1 MAPCG
6 GEEDKELSSA
16 LAQHMGQEEIEAV
29 HDLWGRLET
38 LLLRGNA
45 AILGN
50 RIPNYPVSTIQP
62 QVLMISMIKSEP

>member
-1 MAPCG
+1 MRYACG
-6 GEEDKELSSA
+6 GEEEKEPSSA
-16 LAQHMGQEEIEAV
+16 LARHMGQEESEAV

-50 RIPNYPVSTIQP
+50 RIPNYPAPNIDDIHAQ
-62 QVLMISMIKSEP
+62 E